1 MPISLIKKRA
11 AWDPGIR
18 PKKTTT
24 TRKRWG
30 YLQPMVITL
39 AQLGLPTL
47 SLFILAM
54 TVRNND
60 SRRLNTLLFLS
71 NQISQR
77 INKARERVAFRGI
90 FGVVVMFV
98 HH

>member
-1 MPISLIKKRA
+1 
-11 AWDPGIR
+11 
-18 PKKTTT
+18 
-24 TRKRWG
+24 
-30 YLQPMVITL
+30 MVITL